1 MRKDLETKTKNLE
14 QNIIDE
20 DKFNEYKTTKDDSKN
35 LYDNIATGAKT
46 QNKCDWY
53 QNCEKSTR

>member
-1 MRKDLETKTKNLE
+1 METKTKNLE